1 MYTRCQSCHTVHAVN
16 AALLARS
23 GGRFRCGK
31 CKSVGNALDALFDE
45 WPDAGA
51 KPSPPGSLPELGTR
65 LDLAGPTGDNAATE
79 EAVSQGESTGSDA
92 GGTRIWLRALWM
104 IAAFALALIVSLY
117 VARYF
122 GMPLPDRATLDAAL
136 VKIGLREAPPPPP
149 FRALDRI
156 EIVSRE
162 MRAHPDRPGVLQ
174 LDATLVNRAGRSQA
188 YPQIDVALLDIAGRA
203 IARQGFA
210 PAAYLGRAVETARGM
225 TPDAYVAI
233 SLTMPDPGDE
243 AVGFEIEFR

>member
-45 WPDAGA
+45 WPDAGSM
-51 KPSPPGSLPELGTR
+51 PSPPGSLPELGAR
-65 LDLAGPTGDNAATE
+65 LDLAEPAGADAAIGE
-79 EAVSQGESTGSDA
+79 DASQGDSA
-92 GGTRIWLRALWM
+92 GLGGRGARLWLRALWM
-104 IAAFALALIVSLY
+104 IAALALALIVSFY

-188 YPQIDVALLDIAGRA
+188 YPQIELALLDIGGRA
-203 IARQGFA
+203 IARQRFA
-210 PAAYLGRAVETARGM
+210 PDAYLDRAAESTRGM

-233 SLTMPDPGDE
+233 SLTMPDPGDD